1 MKEAD
6 VKKLCLELIKADSE
20 EDVVAILKE
29 WGLWDNPVYWRYYG
43 DDELNWNRAGNQQA
57 RADFALN
64 EKLVNTI
71 DSRLMLECMLAGI
84 NPEDET
90 KAPKSMR
97 EAVNRFIEKTWRGTL
112 KVTGGRVEEWPT
124 KMRTQVAE
132 GISVFVTG
140 PKGLKPCVN
149 VADLGEGQTPE
160 AFPLTLLSLG
170 KRNKF
175 KVRFAQ
181 GKYGQGSS
189 GALRFC
195 GKRKLQLIVSKRHP
209 KLVKN
214 SVVRSDYP
222 THSDDDC
229 WGVTVVRREGEGM
242 DIPTPFLS
250 YLAPI
255 DADNHPRA
263 GRVLRFRSDEMPL
276 FPKGDDAYQRSVPH
290 GTLVKLYEYNLP
302 TVSNILRRAG
312 LRPKIDLLLPEPALP
327 MRFHECREHQKSGHE
342 QVETMSGLFA
352 RLNGNQ
358 NLEDIKP
365 AEITV
370 TVQGHELVARIFA
383 FKPGTS
389 DTYRNAEGVVFTING
404 QAQGYIKANIFARKK
419 VGLQR
424 LAKDLLVVLDCSS
437 ITVMEQHDMFMP
449 SRDRLVEDNQF
460 AMDVEKKIEEALRD
474 HPGLRLLKNERRQAD
489 VQEQLADNKPLE
501 DALKRVLKN
510 SPTLARLFGLGQR
523 LHNPFKPETK
533 ESSDKFIGKQHPT
546 FFRFAGK
553 EEGDVLARAA
563 HLESKVRIAFDTDV
577 VDDYFTRK
585 VDRGQKDFVRI
596 VDGKRVPLT
605 DYSGP
610 NLADGRANLTL
621 DLPDG
626 MKAGD
631 VLELELIVRDL
642 VTGAEFVNKAKLA
655 ILAALDR
662 PEEPHPHK
670 KKKPP
675 ADKPGDKQEGIAGLD
690 FPEVKWVKPEDAR
703 WKQYFELPDDCLTII
718 DDGEVDENGKSE
730 PDYTFYLNEGNKA
743 LQNEL
748 ATTKLPVAA
757 VKKQFEIGMML
768 VGMALLHDDKQRKSQ
783 KPSSSEEKADGEK
796 KDETTVFKL
805 AQQFSRAIAPVILP
819 MIQSLGDLADDEA
832 DVSDLAGQAE
842 AA

>member
-1 MKEAD
+1 
-6 VKKLCLELIKADSE
+6 VELIHADSE
-20 EDVVAILKE
+20 EEVVRILKKR
-29 WGLWDNPVYWRYYG
+29 GLWDNPDYWRYYG

-84 NPEDET
+84 NPEDEV

-97 EAVNRFIEKTWRGTL
+97 EAVNRFIEKTWSGTL
-112 KVTGGRVEEWPT
+112 KVTGGRVEEWSA
-124 KMRTQVAE
+124 KMRTQIAD

-209 KLVKN
+209 KLLNN
-214 SVVRSDYP
+214 SAVQPDYP
-222 THSDDDC
+222 KHKDDDC
-229 WGVTVVRREGEGM
+229 WGVTVVRREGEGL

-250 YLAPI
+250 YLAPL
-255 DADNHPRA
+255 DADKYPRG
-263 GRVLRFRSDEMPL
+263 GRVLRFKADEMPL
-276 FPKGDDAYQRSVPH
+276 FPKGDDAYQRSVLH

-302 TVSNILRRAG
+302 AVSNILRRSG
-312 LRPKIDLLLPEPALP
+312 LRPRIDLLLPEPALP
-327 MRFHECREHQKSGHE
+327 MRFHECREHQKSGNE
-342 QVETMSGLFA
+342 QVETMSGLLA

-358 NLEDIKP
+358 NLELIKP
-365 AEITV
+365 AELTI
-370 TVQGHELVARIFA
+370 TVQGHELVARMFA

-424 LAKDLLVVLDCSS
+424 LAKDLLMVLDCSS

-460 AMDVEKKIEEALRD
+460 AMEVEKKIEEALRD
-474 HPGLRLLKNERRQAD
+474 HPALRLLKNQRRQMD
-489 VQEQLADNKPLE
+489 VQEKLADNKPLE

-533 ESSDKFIGKQHPT
+533 ESSEEPFVGKQHPT

-553 EEGDVLARAA
+553 EEGEMLARAA

-585 VDRGQKDFVRI
+585 VDRGQKEFVCI
-596 VDGKRVPLT
+596 LDGKRVPLT

-610 NLADGRANLTL
+610 NLASGRANLTL
-621 DLPDG
+621 DLPNG

-631 VLELELIVRDL
+631 VLELELIVRDP

-655 ILAALDR
+655 ILAALERDDA
-662 PEEPHPHK
+662 PHPQK
-670 KKKPP
+670 KRKPSS
-675 ADKPGDKQEGIAGLD
+675 DKPGDKQDGIAGLD
-690 FPEVKWVKPEDAR
+690 FPEVRWVKPEDQT
-703 WKQYFELPDDCLTII
+703 WKNYFKALDDCLTII
-718 DDGEVDENGKSE
+718 DDSEEDETGEAE

-757 VKKQFEIGMML
+757 VKKQFEIGVVL
-768 VGMALLHDDKQRKSQ
+768 VGMALLHDDKQRRSQ
-783 KPSSSEEKADGEK
+783 KPSSNEEKPEGEK
-796 KDETTVFKL
+796 KDDEAVLKQA
-805 AQQFSRAIAPVILP
+805 AQFTRAIAPIIVP
-819 MIQSLGDLADDEA
+819 MIQSLGDLVDEEI
-832 DVSDLAGQAE
+832 DVSDLVGQAE